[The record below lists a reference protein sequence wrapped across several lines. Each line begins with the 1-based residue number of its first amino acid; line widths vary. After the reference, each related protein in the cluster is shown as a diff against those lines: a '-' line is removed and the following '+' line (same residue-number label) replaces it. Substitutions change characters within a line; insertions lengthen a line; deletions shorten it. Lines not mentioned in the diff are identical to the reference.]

1 MAERDESVRFGVLSV
16 PAYAI
21 RWFIGLFSVG
31 AIYLTVANTLSVVIQ
46 ARVSGWLE
54 IQRLATEELV
64 RAGGASLVGSVIIVE
79 VGNMVLGEWI
89 RQRRRQKALE
99 EGKELGLKEGLEQGL
114 EQGIDQG
121 RGQTQAQWEA
131 WNQRRIVVKYS
142 TSRPR
147 SSYPGMVPPSSASE
161 VGNLVLGEW
170 IRQRRRQKALEEGKE
185 IGRDEIQSRW
195 EAWNQRRQEAEK
207 RGESFDEPPPGLK
220 SNSTNSG

>member
-99 EGKELGLKEGLEQGL
+99 EGKE
-114 EQGIDQG
+114 
-121 RGQTQAQWEA
+121 
-131 WNQRRIVVKYS
+131 
-142 TSRPR
+142 
-147 SSYPGMVPPSSASE
+147 
-161 VGNLVLGEW
+161 
-170 IRQRRRQKALEEGKE
+170 